1 MLTYAGIVFNRYIKM
16 FEMVDE
22 DDEGRPSP
30 MTCVAIRCSL
40 YLLYS
45 CSVYLLYSYTDEGR
59 PSRMTCVGIS
69 PSVRRVATGMSG
81 GLLKVC

>member
-1 MLTYAGIVFNRYIKM
+1 MFNRYIKM

-30 MTCVAIRCSL
+30 MTCVAI
-40 YLLYS
+40 
-45 CSVYLLYSYTDEGR
+45 
-59 PSRMTCVGIS
+59 S

-81 GLLKVC
+81 GLLKVFSRMLTYADVWGLFKKKVFSLTYADVC